1 MAVPHA
7 GYATPYAALL
17 HAGYAARNVSPIYA
31 GYVALNAALPHAGH
45 TAFYVAPP
53 ASVQTWAPSSPKEW
67 VFDSGA
73 TGHLS
78 KDADILDSLSSHPVY
93 HYVTVGDGFSVPVS
107 SSGHASL
114 PSVLSNHPLH
124 LRNVLVTPRIIKNL
138 ISIHQFTT
146 DNNCSV
152 DFDPFGFSV
161 RDLFSRHELL
171 RCNSTRELY
180 SF

>member
-1 MAVPHA
+1 
-7 GYATPYAALL
+7 
-17 HAGYAARNVSPIYA
+17 VSPIYA
-31 GYVALNAALPHAGH
+31 GYVAPNAALPHTDH

-73 TGHLS
+73 TAHLS
-78 KDADILDSLSSHPVY
+78 KYAGILDSFSSYPVY
-93 HYVTVGDGFSVPVS
+93 RYVTVGDGFSIPVS
-107 SSGHASL
+107 SSAHASL

-138 ISIHQFTT
+138 ISIRRFTT
-146 DNNCSV
+146 NNNCSI
-152 DFDPFGFSV
+152 DFYPFGFSV
-161 RDLFSRHELL
+161 RDLFSWRELL

-180 SF
+180 YF

>member
-1 MAVPHA
+1 VVPHA
-7 GYATPYAALL
+7 GYTTPYAALL
-17 HAGYAARNVSPIYA
+17 HVGYAARNVSPIYA
-31 GYVALNAALPHAGH
+31 GYIAPNAPHPHAGH

-73 TGHLS
+73 TAHLS
-78 KDADILDSLSSHPVY
+78 KDAGILDSLSSHPVY
-93 HYVTVGDGFSVPVS
+93 RYVTVGDGFSVPVS
-107 SSGHASL
+107 SSGQASL

-124 LRNVLVTPRIIKNL
+124 LCNILVTPRIIKNL
-138 ISIHQFTT
+138 ISIRQFTT

-161 RDLFSRHELL
+161 RDLFFLGV
-171 RCNSTRELY
+171 N
-180 SF
+180 FFDAIV